1 MSSQAVEVE
10 ILGKLTRVNCP
21 AGQEEALLQAAKRLD
36 DRLKDMTDK
45 TKVTNEVQLLT
56 IAALNFCYEIETRN
70 DTTEQHEQQ
79 QAELSERME
88 KLSASLDDALS
99 KVQPG
104 KASSLS

>member
-21 AGQEEALLQAAKRLD
+21 AGQEEALLQAAKRLN

-45 TKVTNEVQLLT
+45 TKVTNEVHLLT
-56 IAALNFCYEIETRN
+56 IAALNCCYDLEARDSSTQQQQEL
-70 DTTEQHEQQ
+70 HEQ
-79 QAELSERME
+79 LNERME
-88 KLSASLDDALS
+88 KLSASLDDALN

-104 KASSLS
+104 KPSALS